1 MWKKQKVVMAG
12 RPKGSERTHI
22 AARGGRVLAAGAPGS
37 WGLGTGLG
45 KDRDWGD
52 PAKGPKGGKV
62 GRVGGGGEG
71 EGKGVK
77 KREGAKGQVAVAA
90 QAHLGKHCKG
100 ARGIAEAHLR
110 GVEE

>member
-1 MWKKQKVVMAG
+1 MAG

-22 AARGGRVLAAGAPGS
+22 AARVGTVLAAGAPGS

-62 GRVGGGGEG
+62 SRVGGGG
-71 EGKGVK
+71 GKGEEKGVE
-77 KREGAKGQVAVAA
+77 KREGVKGQVAVAA

-100 ARGIAEAHLR
+100 ARGILEAHLR
-110 GVEE
+110 KGEE